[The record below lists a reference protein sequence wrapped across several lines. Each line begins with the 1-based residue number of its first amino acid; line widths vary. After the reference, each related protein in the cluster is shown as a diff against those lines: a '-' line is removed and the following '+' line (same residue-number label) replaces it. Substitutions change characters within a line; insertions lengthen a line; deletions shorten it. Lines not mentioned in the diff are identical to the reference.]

1 MKALTTQRTWRLAR
15 LINLALIYVSNA
27 PSNDNIAVLMRFI
40 EIFTNIYRTEPNEVA
55 LSIYKYLITRNYYG
69 HLRKLCDARIPP
81 LMSETVK
88 APTPMAE
95 TIYGLIMIPFSL
107 QDFDQQEFGSS
118 VLTNLTDNFLSTEFS
133 EQVDLYIVPALSHE
147 KAFPYSLWNKVLES
161 QKKVSL
167 SETTTNTTTTTTT
180 KRTPWLLYSF
190 LKLGSLHLGQNSIF
204 DVHCYLNV
212 LSDLTGAILKSK
224 NIAMDTTEDNEM
236 SDEEDDRDQK
246 DVEMTEIENRNA
258 PSSVINRS
266 VSMLNDPGVVNSLV
280 SAIEKSPDEAL
291 ALTALCKLCHN
302 LLLSDPLALHH
313 FRLLYTL
320 AFRPVFLHRLWN
332 LILDTKRPALMG
344 SSVPLLTVI
353 SRGIRLSTHER
364 DAIVPLLAVF
374 ASLFCYLLVTI
385 HDTEFY
391 GDEVASGGT
400 SKVWMPF
407 SLQELVPMSL
417 SLRDVGL
424 GLIELAFPQSRPA
437 VKEEYQLAVK

>member
-167 SETTTNTTTTTTT
+167 SETTTTTT

-190 LKLGSLHLGQNSIF
+190 LKLGSLHLGQNSNF

-291 ALTALCKLCHN
+291 ALTALCKLAGQDC
-302 LLLSDPLALHH
+302 
-313 FRLLYTL
+313 
-320 AFRPVFLHRLWN
+320 
-332 LILDTKRPALMG
+332 
-344 SSVPLLTVI
+344 
-353 SRGIRLSTHER
+353 
-364 DAIVPLLAVF
+364 
-374 ASLFCYLLVTI
+374 TI
-385 HDTEFY
+385 IN
-391 GDEVASGGT
+391 
-400 SKVWMPF
+400 M
-407 SLQELVPMSL
+407 
-417 SLRDVGL
+417 
-424 GLIELAFPQSRPA
+424 
-437 VKEEYQLAVK
+437 

>member
-40 EIFTNIYRTEPNEVA
+40 EIFTNIYRTEPNKVA

-167 SETTTNTTTTTTT
+167 SETTTNTTTT

-190 LKLGSLHLGQNSIF
+190 LKLGSLHLGQNSNF

-320 AFRPVFLHRLWN
+320 AFRPLFLHRLWN